1 MSAWPDYAK
10 VLMEQYSESRES
22 ALIRTEME
30 SGPPKQARVRS
41 RVMIQRKLT
50 AAFASDA
57 DYLAFLDWYADDIEE
72 GALWFEFFDDVREAV
87 VLARFVEGGLHANA
101 IRKPSEAVFIWELP
115 CKLETW
121 G

>member
-10 VLMEQYSESRES
+10 VLLESYSESRES

-41 RVMIQRKLT
+41 RVMITRNIT

-57 DYLAFLDWYADDIEE
+57 DYLAFLDWYSNDIDE
-72 GALWFEFFDDVREAV
+72 GALWFEFFDDVRNSI
-87 VLARFVEGGLHANA
+87 VLARFAEGGLQANA
-101 IRKPSEAVFIWELP
+101 IRKPSEGIYIWELP
-115 CKLETW
+115 CKLESW